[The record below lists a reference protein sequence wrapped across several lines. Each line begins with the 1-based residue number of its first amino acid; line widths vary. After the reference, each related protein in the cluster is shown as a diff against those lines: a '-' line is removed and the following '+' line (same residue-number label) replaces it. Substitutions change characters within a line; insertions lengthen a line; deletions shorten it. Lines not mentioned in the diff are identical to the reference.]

1 MIKKRGTFL
10 AAFLAGMAILT
21 LLDQWT
27 KSLAVRH
34 LMNQKPVVLIPD
46 VFQLYYSENRGAAFG
61 MLQGGQTFFMVV
73 TLAVLGAVAYSLW
86 RIPLKKR
93 FAPLAFCLLRLAS
106 GAAGNM
112 IDRALQGYVV
122 DFLYFSLINFPIFNV
137 ADCYVTTGAFL
148 LVFLLFFY
156 YKEEELA
163 CFSPRRHKEEKA

>member
-73 TLAVLGAVAYSLW
+73 TLAVLGSVAYSLW

-93 FAPLAFCLLRLAS
+93 FAPLAFCLLLLAS

-137 ADCYVTTGAFL
+137 ADCYVVCACIAFVL
-148 LVFLLFFY
+148 LILFY
-156 YKEEELA
+156 YKDDD
-163 CFSPRRHKEEKA
+163 FSFLKRT